1 MAVTKKMLIS
11 DKQLKWLILYNK
23 TKKRLKNHELIKLI
37 PKLIKLFYCEFKL
50 RDWSELNNRK
60 RKKKKFAPL
69 YVTDRRMIMK
79 WLAATGW
86 IFQWRYSLPPLT
98 YRWVTKN
105 HVKVIILKFYLK
117 VLQHVFK

>member
-1 MAVTKKMLIS
+1 MAVTKKMLVS

-60 RKKKKFAPL
+60 KKKKEVCATLCYWQKNDNEMIGGDWLDFP
-69 YVTDRRMIMK
+69 VT
-79 WLAATGW
+79 
-86 IFQWRYSLPPLT
+86 IFTSSFDLSVSNKESR
-98 YRWVTKN
+98 
-105 HVKVIILKFYLK
+105 
-117 VLQHVFK
+117 